1 MKKIGNFTFLES
13 KSLKKFLYKDRA
25 RGVQKADLNLDRS
38 RVLLRRHHQVQVA
51 VRLDLRDQAVAVA
64 VHQVVVDHLD
74 ELVHLEVLLEMRIN
88 AKQLRMAQQEIV
100 QQVSIAKNKSKQSRR
115 AFSLVD

>member
-13 KSLKKFLYKDRA
+13 KILKKFLYKDRA
-25 RGVQKADLNLDRS
+25 RGVQKADRS

-74 ELVHLEVLLEMRIN
+74 ELVHLVVLLEMRIN